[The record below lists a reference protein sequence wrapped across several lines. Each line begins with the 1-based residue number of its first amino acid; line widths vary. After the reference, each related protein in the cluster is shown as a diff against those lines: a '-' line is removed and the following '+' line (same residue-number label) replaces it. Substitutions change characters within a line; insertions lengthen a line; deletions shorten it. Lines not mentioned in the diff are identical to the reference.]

1 MVYLIA
7 GLQLKP
13 AKEDTKELVAAT
25 LCIESYGG
33 AGIGLNRVERM
44 DRLPQSLQRQHA
56 PMT

>member
-25 LCIESYGG
+25 LCIELSF
-33 AGIGLNRVERM
+33 
-44 DRLPQSLQRQHA
+44 LQYLK
-56 PMT
+56 